1 MMTDDYL
8 AKAKE
13 LVGQMTLEEKAL
25 LLAGDGWWATYG
37 VERVGLPSISMTDGP
52 HGVRKGQGA
61 GLSKSVPAT
70 CFPTASALASSWNR
84 DLIRRVGVALGKESQ
99 ACDVQVLLGPGV
111 NMKRSPLGGRNF
123 EYFSED
129 PVLAGKMAASYI
141 EGVQS
146 QGVGTSLKHYA
157 ANNQEFERMATSSNV
172 DERTLSEIY
181 LPAFEIAVKE
191 ARPWTVMSAYNLVNG
206 VYASEH
212 KHLLQEILRDKW
224 GFAGLVVSD
233 WGGVNDRVE
242 GLRAGTDLEM
252 PGSGDYN
259 RNKIIEAVKSGTLS
273 GERLD
278 ESAAQLVALA
288 LKTKDQHREN
298 TSFDVEEH
306 HALAREAGA
315 ESIVLLKNANNILPL
330 HLKDVN
336 KIAVIG
342 AFAKIPR
349 YQGSGSSQVNPTK
362 VSNAYDELVKMTGSQ
377 EKFAY
382 AAGYD
387 FEGDVTESLLE
398 EARNVAIGAD
408 VAIIFAGLPDSY
420 ESEGFDRSSLAM
432 PSGHNQLIETVSGAQ
447 PNVVVVL
454 MNGSAITMP
463 WADRVKGIVEAWLG
477 GQAGGGAIADVI
489 TGAINP
495 SGKLSE
501 TFPKRLED
509 TPTFP
514 NFPGRNRHANYG
526 EGVFIGYR
534 YFDIKDAEPLF
545 PFGFGLSYTTFEYT
559 GIKASAPSIKDTDQV
574 AIEVTV
580 KNTGPTPG
588 KEIIQLYVH
597 ERNPAVLRPIKELKA
612 FDKVTL
618 APGEERAV
626 TFNLSERDF
635 AYYDTDLH
643 DWNVRP
649 GIFDVLVG
657 GSSRNLPLKET
668 VEVQTTKI
676 GHPTLT
682 KSSMLKDFRN
692 HPRGKEFYP
701 ELVDASGV
709 DVPPEVEGL
718 SPEEAAEKRKARM
731 AVMAF
736 LDEMVVNK
744 LPAFSQGRFTD
755 GRLQQ
760 ILQEVS

>member
-1 MMTDDYL
+1 M
-8 AKAKE
+8 
-13 LVGQMTLEEKAL
+13 
-25 LLAGDGWWATYG
+25 
-37 VERVGLPSISMTDGP
+37 
-52 HGVRKGQGA
+52 
-61 GLSKSVPAT
+61 
-70 CFPTASALASSWNR
+70 
-84 DLIRRVGVALGKESQ
+84 
-99 ACDVQVLLGPGV
+99 
-111 NMKRSPLGGRNF
+111 
-123 EYFSED
+123 
-129 PVLAGKMAASYI
+129 
-141 EGVQS
+141 
-146 QGVGTSLKHYA
+146 
-157 ANNQEFERMATSSNV
+157 
-172 DERTLSEIY
+172 
-181 LPAFEIAVKE
+181 
-191 ARPWTVMSAYNLVNG
+191 
-206 VYASEH
+206 
-212 KHLLQEILRDKW
+212 
-224 GFAGLVVSD
+224 
-233 WGGVNDRVE
+233 
-242 GLRAGTDLEM
+242 
-252 PGSGDYN
+252 
-259 RNKIIEAVKSGTLS
+259 
-273 GERLD
+273 
-278 ESAAQLVALA
+278 
-288 LKTKDQHREN
+288 
-298 TSFDVEEH
+298 
-306 HALAREAGA
+306 
-315 ESIVLLKNANNILPL
+315 LLKNADNILPL

-514 NFPGRNRHANYG
+514 NFPGRNRQANYG

-580 KNTGPTPG
+580 KNTGHIPG

-597 ERNPAVLRPIKELKA
+597 ERNPAVLRPKKELKA

-618 APGEERAV
+618 APGEDEGC
-626 TFNLSERDF
+626 
-635 AYYDTDLH
+635 DL
-643 DWNVRP
+643 
-649 GIFDVLVG
+649 
-657 GSSRNLPLKET
+657 
-668 VEVQTTKI
+668 
-676 GHPTLT
+676 
-682 KSSMLKDFRN
+682 
-692 HPRGKEFYP
+692 
-701 ELVDASGV
+701 
-709 DVPPEVEGL
+709 
-718 SPEEAAEKRKARM
+718 
-731 AVMAF
+731 
-736 LDEMVVNK
+736 
-744 LPAFSQGRFTD
+744 
-755 GRLQQ
+755 
-760 ILQEVS
+760 